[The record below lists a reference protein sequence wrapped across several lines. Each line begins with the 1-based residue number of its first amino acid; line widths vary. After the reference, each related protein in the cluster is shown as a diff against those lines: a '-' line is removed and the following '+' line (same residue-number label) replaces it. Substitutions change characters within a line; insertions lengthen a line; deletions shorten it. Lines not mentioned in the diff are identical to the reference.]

1 LNQTINLSGKPME
14 ILAIVILCGSVLASF
29 STTERKSK
37 AKTNQRDEQ
46 DADLQFTE
54 AYEVEVSPSKK

>member
-1 LNQTINLSGKPME
+1 ME

-46 DADLQFTE
+46 DADLQFNE
-54 AYEVEVSPSKK
+54 AYDLQGSNGKK

>member
-1 LNQTINLSGKPME
+1 ME

-54 AYEVEVSPSKK
+54 AYEVEVRPGEK

>member
-1 LNQTINLSGKPME
+1 ME

-46 DADLQFTE
+46 DADLQFNE